1 MCVLLW
7 ACVIFFTSTP
17 HVTGTVL
24 LLCCQGCIW
33 VMGSVRRWQTRWGC
47 EVCYRESPVDTSY
60 PESYL
65 KAATLRQ
72 DKVGQARPHSRHK
85 LQHFITFQIISTHLP
100 ASFQVLCQVL
110 LSLCGTEDT
119 SKSTGCLQERNWFW
133 QDTQDQEHGRYSNY
147 TTV

>member
-1 MCVLLW
+1 MSVGFFLYIHTMLLVLYCYYAVRTVCGLW
-7 ACVIFFTSTP
+7 VQL
-17 HVTGTVL
+17 GD
-24 LLCCQGCIW
+24 G
-33 VMGSVRRWQTRWGC
+33 
-47 EVCYRESPVDTSY
+47 RESPVDTSY

-72 DKVGQARPHSRHK
+72 DKVGQARPHSGHK
-85 LQHFITFQIISTHLP
+85 LQHLITIQIISAHLP

-147 TTV
+147 ATV